1 MRLFNRYFSSFDLF
15 LVLGDFFLTVLATT
29 LVRWG
34 GIPID
39 DSVARGDLAVWLPNS
54 LGMASVVVI
63 SFYYSDLYA
72 VDHTSSLRESV
83 LQFIGGLG
91 VACLII
97 GAISYP
103 IPKFG
108 KTVYLME
115 ILVLGVI
122 LGVWRVLFLRIIG
135 SATVRDKILVV
146 GIQEIGQIVAE
157 ELWNKP
163 KLGKDVIGFVGSAAG
178 ELTLSFGNPQKKVVP
193 IITATNIGSFIEEH
207 GVSRVLLAESRTWP
221 DHLAS
226 GLLALRTRGIPVE
239 DCHSF
244 YERLVSKIAIR
255 DLSTDWI
262 VRSGGFR
269 REPLVLVTKRILDI
283 AVSCVGLV
291 LASPLALL
299 VAAAIKLEGKGSIF
313 FRQERV
319 GQFDKPFLL
328 YKFRSM
334 SADAESVTGPVW
346 ATRNDPRVTRVG
358 RFIRKVR
365 IDEIP
370 QMYNV
375 LKGDMSFVGPRP
387 ERAFFVNILKEKIP
401 FYDLRHSVKP
411 GVTGWAQISCAYGDS
426 EAGAVE
432 KLQYDL
438 YYIKHMNVLFDL
450 QIIFESLKVVL
461 LGKGAQ

>member
-1 MRLFNRYFSSFDLF
+1 MRLFNRYFSGFDLF
-15 LVLGDFFLTVLATT
+15 LVLGDFLLAVSVTS
-29 LVRWG
+29 LVRWAAFLYVNSFG
-34 GIPID
+34 
-39 DSVARGDLAVWLPNS
+39 RGDWSVWLAHS
-54 LGMASVVVI
+54 VGMAAVIVI

-72 VDHTSSLRESV
+72 IDQTLSNRELILRFV
-83 LQFIGGLG
+83 GGLG
-91 VACLII
+91 VACLVI

-108 KTVYLME
+108 KTVYLSE
-115 ILVLGVI
+115 IVI
-122 LGVWRVLFLRIIG
+122 LGIVLGFWRIALMRLIGKAPIHAKVLVIG
-135 SATVRDKILVV
+135 L
-146 GIQEIGQIVAE
+146 QEIGKIVTE
-157 ELWNKP
+157 ELWKKP
-163 KLGKDVIGFVGSAAG
+163 NLGMEVVGFVASSDG
-178 ELTLSFGNPQKKVVP
+178 ELTLSFGNPRKKVLPV
-193 IITATNIGSFIEEH
+193 ISTERITAFIEQS
-207 GVSRVLLAESRTWP
+207 GVNRVLLAESSAWP
-221 DHLAS
+221 DHLAE

-239 DCHSF
+239 DCHTF

-269 REPLVLVTKRILDI
+269 REPLVLLSKRILDI
-283 AVSCVGLV
+283 LVSSIGLTLAAPLV
-291 LASPLALL
+291 L
-299 VAAAIKLEGKGSIF
+299 VVGIVIKLESKGSVLF
-313 FRQERV
+313 HQDRV
-319 GQFDKPFLL
+319 GQFEKIFSL

-334 SADAESVTGPVW
+334 TADAEAITGPVW
-346 ATRNDPRVTRVG
+346 ATRNDSRVTRIG
-358 RFIRKVR
+358 KIMRKLR

-387 ERAFFVNILKEKIP
+387 ERPFFVKTLKAKIP

-438 YYIKHMNVLFDL
+438 YYIKHMSVLFDL

>member
-1 MRLFNRYFSSFDLF
+1 MRLFNRYFSSFDLL
-15 LVLGDFFLTVLATT
+15 LVLGDFLLTIGATS
-29 LVRWG
+29 LVRWAAFVYG
-34 GIPID
+34 ESFGK
-39 DSVARGDLAVWLPNS
+39 GDWFVWFTHS
-54 LGMASVVVI
+54 LGMAAVIVI

-72 VDHTSSLRESV
+72 IDQTLSDRELVLR
-83 LQFIGGLG
+83 FIGGLG
-91 VACLII
+91 VACVVI

-103 IPKFG
+103 IPNFG
-108 KTVYLME
+108 KTVYLSE
-115 ILVLGVI
+115 IVI
-122 LGVWRVLFLRIIG
+122 LGIVLGLWRIGLMRVIGQSPIHAKVLVIG
-135 SATVRDKILVV
+135 V
-146 GIQEIGQIVAE
+146 QEIGKIVAE
-157 ELWNKP
+157 ELWKKP
-163 KLGKDVIGFVGSAAG
+163 NLGMEVVGFVSSADG
-178 ELTLSFGNPQKKVVP
+178 EIGLTFGNPRKKVLPV
-193 IITATNIGSFIEEH
+193 IATDRIGAFIEQA
-207 GVSRVLLAESRTWP
+207 GVNRVLLAESSAWP
-221 DHLAS
+221 DHLAE
-226 GLLALRTRGIPVE
+226 GLLALRMRGIPVE

-269 REPLVLVTKRILDI
+269 RDPLVLVTKRTLDI
-283 AVSCVGLV
+283 VMSISGLI
-291 LASPLALL
+291 LAAPVALL
-299 VAAAIKLEGKGSIF
+299 VAVAIKFESKGPVL
-313 FRQERV
+313 FRQDRV
-319 GQFDKPFLL
+319 GQFERRFVI

-334 SADAESVTGPVW
+334 VNDAEAATGPVW
-346 ATRNDPRVTRVG
+346 ASREDSRVTRVG
-358 RFIRKVR
+358 KVIRKLR

-370 QMYNV
+370 QILNV

-387 ERAFFVNILKEKIP
+387 ERPFFVKTLKEKIP

>member
-1 MRLFNRYFSSFDLF
+1 MRLFNRYFSSFDIL
-15 LVLGDFFLTVLATT
+15 LVVGDFLLT
-29 LVRWG
+29 LVATSTVRWVAFIQSNSFVHG
-34 GIPID
+34 DGLVWFTH
-39 DSVARGDLAVWLPNS
+39 SV
-54 LGMASVVVI
+54 GMAVVIVI
-63 SFYYSDLYA
+63 SFYYADLYA
-72 VDHTSSLRESV
+72 IDQTLSNRELILRFV
-83 LQFIGGLG
+83 GGLG
-91 VACLII
+91 VACVVI

-108 KTVYLME
+108 RSVYLRE
-115 ILVLGVI
+115 IAVLGVV
-122 LGVWRVLFLRIIG
+122 LGLWRIGLMRMIGKAPIHAKVLIIG
-135 SATVRDKILVV
+135 L
-146 GIQEIGQIVAE
+146 QEIGKMVAE
-157 ELWNKP
+157 ELWKKP
-163 KLGKDVIGFVGSAAG
+163 SLGMAVVGFVSLSDG
-178 ELTLSFGNPQKKVVP
+178 EITLSFGNPKKKVLPV
-193 IITATNIGSFIEEH
+193 IASERIGEFIEQS
-207 GVSRVLLAESRTWP
+207 GVNRVLLAESSGWP
-221 DHLAS
+221 SHLAE
-226 GLLALRTRGIPVE
+226 GLLAFRTRGIPVE

-269 REPLVLVTKRILDI
+269 REPLVLLTKRILDI
-283 AVSCVGLV
+283 GVSTLGLI
-291 LASPLALL
+291 LAAPLALIIAL
-299 VAAAIKLEGKGSIF
+299 LIKLESKGPVLF
-313 FRQERV
+313 QQDRV
-319 GQFDKPFLL
+319 GQFEKPFAL

-334 SADAESVTGPVW
+334 TADAEADTGPVW
-346 ATRNDPRVTRVG
+346 AADNDPRVTRIG
-358 RFIRKVR
+358 KIMRKVR

-375 LKGDMSFVGPRP
+375 LRGDMSFVGPRP
-387 ERAFFVNILKEKIP
+387 EREFFVNTLKEKIP

-461 LGKGAQ
+461 LGKGAR

>member
-1 MRLFNRYFSSFDLF
+1 MRLFNRYFSSFDLL
-15 LVLGDFFLTVLATT
+15 LVLGDFSLTLVATA
-29 LVRWG
+29 LVRWFAFLFG
-34 GIPID
+34 
-39 DSVARGDLAVWLPNS
+39 DSFGHGDWFVWLTHS
-54 LGMASVVVI
+54 LGMAAVIVI

-72 VDHTSSLRESV
+72 IDQTLSQRELILRFV
-83 LQFIGGLG
+83 GGLG
-91 VACLII
+91 IACVIT

-108 KTVYLME
+108 KTVYLSE
-115 ILVLGVI
+115 IVILGVI
-122 LGVWRVLFLRIIG
+122 LGLWRIGLMRMMGKAPIHAKVLII
-135 SATVRDKILVV
+135 
-146 GIQEIGQIVAE
+146 GIQEIGKIVAE
-157 ELWNKP
+157 ELWKKP
-163 KLGKDVIGFVGSAAG
+163 NLGMEVVGFVASSDG
-178 ELTLSFGNPQKKVVP
+178 EITLSFGNPKKKVFPV
-193 IITATNIGSFIEEH
+193 IATDRLRTFIEQS
-207 GVSRVLLAESRTWP
+207 GVNRVLLAESSAWP
-221 DHLAS
+221 DHLAE

-269 REPLVLVTKRILDI
+269 REPLVLLTKRILDI
-283 AVSCVGLV
+283 VVSSVGLILAAPLV
-291 LASPLALL
+291 LIIAVL
-299 VAAAIKLEGKGSIF
+299 IKLESKGSVF
-313 FRQERV
+313 FQQERV
-319 GQFDKPFLL
+319 GQFENTFSL

-334 SADAESVTGPVW
+334 TADAEASTGPVW
-346 ATRNDPRVTRVG
+346 ATRNDPRVTQVG
-358 RFIRKVR
+358 KFMRKLR

-375 LKGDMSFVGPRP
+375 LRGDMSFVGPRP
-387 ERAFFVNILKEKIP
+387 ERPFFVKTLKEKIP

-438 YYIKHMNVLFDL
+438 YYIKHLNVLFDL

>member
-1 MRLFNRYFSSFDLF
+1 MRLFNRYFSSFDLL
-15 LVLGDFFLTVLATT
+15 LVLGDFLLTIGATS

-34 GIPID
+34 AFVYS
-39 DSVARGDLAVWLPNS
+39 DSFGKGDWSVWFTHS
-54 LGMASVVVI
+54 LGMAAVIVI

-72 VDHTSSLRESV
+72 IDQTLSDRELILRFV
-83 LQFIGGLG
+83 GGLG
-91 VACLII
+91 VACVVI

-103 IPKFG
+103 IPNFG
-108 KTVYLME
+108 KTVYLSE
-115 ILVLGVI
+115 IFVLGIVLGFWRIGLMRVI
-122 LGVWRVLFLRIIG
+122 GQAPIHAKVLVI
-135 SATVRDKILVV
+135 
-146 GIQEIGQIVAE
+146 GIQEIGKIVAE
-157 ELWNKP
+157 ELWKKP
-163 KLGKDVIGFVGSAAG
+163 NLGMEVVGFAASSAG
-178 ELTLSFGNPQKKVVP
+178 EITLSFGNPRKKVLPV
-193 IITATNIGSFIEEH
+193 IATDRITAFIEQS
-207 GVSRVLLAESRTWP
+207 GVNRVLLAESSAWP
-221 DHLAS
+221 DHLAE

-239 DCHSF
+239 DCHTF

-269 REPLVLVTKRILDI
+269 REPLVLLIKRILDI
-283 AVSCVGLV
+283 VASSIGLI
-291 LASPLALL
+291 LAAPLALV
-299 VAAAIKLEGKGSIF
+299 VAILIRLESKGSVF
-313 FRQERV
+313 FHQDRV
-319 GQFDKPFLL
+319 GQFEKIFAL

-334 SADAESVTGPVW
+334 TADAEATTGPVW
-346 ATRNDPRVTRVG
+346 ATRDDPRVTRIG
-358 RFIRKVR
+358 RLMRKLR

-387 ERAFFVNILKEKIP
+387 ERPFFVKTLKARIP

-426 EAGAVE
+426 EAGAIE